1 VPAGGAAR
9 GGDRWLPGGRSCIS
23 PPSPRDPAGMKGSTS
38 HQRSGRRRLQTDP
51 GRRRPWIR
59 PCATAATSSDHGQ
72 LDVLS
77 LFFVRVLKKQEGF
90 FVTAVRAGG
99 RPSLPRRVRA
109 GGPASGSDDGGA
121 HAGQLRRVAAGP
133 AGGGGGGRRVHG
145 GSGKRSSQGWPH
157 LSLARPLGGGGSFGA
172 PRACGRAPLPC
183 AGDVPCRCPF
193 ISRPPSPPRIKL
205 AESIRSVCKS
215 AEQSRACPL
224 QHLAT
229 AVVIDSAYTGNGD

>member
-1 VPAGGAAR
+1 MPAGGAAR

-38 HQRSGRRRLQTDP
+38 HRRSGRRRLQTDP

-109 GGPASGSDDGGA
+109 GGPARGSDDGGA
-121 HAGQLRRVAAGP
+121 DAGQLRRGAAGP
-133 AGGGGGGRRVHG
+133 AGGSGGGRRIHG
-145 GSGKRSSQGWPH
+145 GSGKRSSSGRPH
-157 LSLARPLGGGGSFGA
+157 LSLPNPPTAGVVVQGLGVHVPHCRRDLRPRRARPRGNLPISFLLLS
-172 PRACGRAPLPC
+172 PRSSL
-183 AGDVPCRCPF
+183 AGT
-193 ISRPPSPPRIKL
+193 SR
-205 AESIRSVCKS
+205 
-215 AEQSRACPL
+215 
-224 QHLAT
+224 
-229 AVVIDSAYTGNGD
+229 

>member
-1 VPAGGAAR
+1 VATWRKELHLAAVAAGS
-9 GGDRWLPGGRSCIS
+9 GGDEREHVAPAQRPAEAADRSRKASPMDPPLCYGRHVLRPRSARCSLPFF
-23 PPSPRDPAGMKGSTS
+23 
-38 HQRSGRRRLQTDP
+38 
-51 GRRRPWIR
+51 
-59 PCATAATSSDHGQ
+59 CA
-72 LDVLS
+72 
-77 LFFVRVLKKQEGF
+77 VLKKQEGF

-109 GGPASGSDDGGA
+109 GGPARGSDDGGA
-121 HAGQLRRVAAGP
+121 DAGQLRRGAAGP

-183 AGDVPCRCPF
+183 ADDVPWRCPF

-205 AESIRSVCKS
+205 AESIRSVCKP